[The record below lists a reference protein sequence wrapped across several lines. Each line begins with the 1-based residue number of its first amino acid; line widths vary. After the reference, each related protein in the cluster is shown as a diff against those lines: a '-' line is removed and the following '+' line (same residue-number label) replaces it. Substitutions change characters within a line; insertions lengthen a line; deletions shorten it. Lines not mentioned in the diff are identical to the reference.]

1 MSQATLITGGNIGDS
16 RAALAL
22 ARELVE
28 VGIGRIVA
36 QSSVH
41 SSRAWG
47 FDGDDFVNQ
56 VLVVETLLTPMEL
69 LEATQAI
76 ERQMGRT
83 KKSVEGCYESRIIDI
98 DILYYDDVVVDNER
112 LKIPHPRIA
121 EREFVLAPLREVRKE
136 I

>member
-1 MSQATLITGGNIGDS
+1 MSQATLITGGNIGDA
-16 RAALAL
+16 RAALAT
-22 ARELVE
+22 AQELIGQV
-28 VGIGRIVA
+28 VGKIVA
-36 QSSVH
+36 ASSVH

-47 FDGDDFVNQ
+47 FEGDDFVNQ
-56 VLVVETLLTPMEL
+56 VLVVETPLTPMQL